1 MRTLLRSP
9 IRTLVRPLLLV
20 VLAALA
26 LGACSTSVG
35 RSTATGDTVAPTTT
49 AAGGADTPAVQVT
62 ADTPDPG
69 SKPAVNGGSST
80 NIQAKGDLKVYA
92 SPDAKAKVATTL
104 KAKTGLGSR
113 TTLLVLDQR
122 DGWYHVSLPIR
133 PNGSTG
139 WVKAS
144 DVTVRH
150 NDVSVKVDLGT
161 RKLTVFRGDAAAVE
175 SPIAVGE
182 RQTPTPTGSFYVTD
196 FLQTPDSKGAYGPF
210 AFGLSGHSPTLTEF
224 AGGDGQIG
232 IHGTNDPSSIGKA
245 VSHGCVR
252 LPNDVI
258 TVLANLVPLGTPVTI
273 V

>member
-1 MRTLLRSP
+1 MRSP
-9 IRTLVRPLLLV
+9 IRSLLRPLLLV
-20 VLAALA
+20 LLAALA
-26 LGACSTSVG
+26 LGACSSAGGTG
-35 RSTATGDTVAPTTT
+35 TATGDTVATGAPGN
-49 AAGGADTPAVQVT
+49 GGDPPAVQIT
-62 ADTPDPG
+62 TDAPDPG
-69 SKPAVNGGSST
+69 AKPAVTGGAST
-80 NIQAKGDLKVYA
+80 NVQAKGDLKVYA

-104 KAKTGLGSR
+104 KAKTGLGSK

-122 DGWYHVSLPIR
+122 DGWFHVSLPTR

-139 WVKAS
+139 WVKAA
-144 DVTVRH
+144 DVNVRH
-150 NDVSVKVDLGT
+150 NDVSVQVDLGA
-161 RKLTVFRGDAAAVE
+161 RKLTVFRGDSAAVE

-182 RQTPTPTGSFYVTD
+182 ADTPTPSGSFYVTD
-196 FLQTPDSKGAYGPF
+196 FLQTPDAKGAYGPF

-252 LPNDVI
+252 LPNDVVA
-258 TVLANLVPLGTPVTI
+258 VLANLVPLGTPVTI